1 MQFDLNHYVAVSYKV
16 HCFICLPKSVSPNQ
30 SAVIV
35 LPLLHISES
44 SNIDMNHLYCK
55 RGSHLLRV
63 GLKAWEALSLT
74 FRGNDKITVQYNV
87 TMSIQKKKKGQ
98 FNLCFCRYHQWLLWV
113 KNAIFTMGRDVSKQK
128 CKATRSR
135 WVEKFYITL
144 RCHTSLDLGCTGI
157 MFCG

>member
-87 TMSIQKKKKGQ
+87 TMSIQKKKKD
-98 FNLCFCRYHQWLLWV
+98 NLICVSVDIISDCCELKMPYLQWGEMSQSRSAKLRVQDEL
-113 KNAIFTMGRDVSKQK
+113 KNSI
-128 CKATRSR
+128 
-135 WVEKFYITL
+135 
-144 RCHTSLDLGCTGI
+144 
-157 MFCG
+157 